1 MKQFLMI
8 VCLLGASALVGC
20 ATTQSNHTTNTQAD
34 KTVHAKQTQKSGTYF
49 GTGVGIGV
57 MSF

>member
-1 MKQFLMI
+1 MKKYLLI
-8 VCLLGASALVGC
+8 LCLVSTVSLVGC
-20 ATTQSNHTTNTQAD
+20 ATTQANTTNTNTK
-34 KTVHAKQTQKSGTYF
+34 KTDIKQTRGTYF